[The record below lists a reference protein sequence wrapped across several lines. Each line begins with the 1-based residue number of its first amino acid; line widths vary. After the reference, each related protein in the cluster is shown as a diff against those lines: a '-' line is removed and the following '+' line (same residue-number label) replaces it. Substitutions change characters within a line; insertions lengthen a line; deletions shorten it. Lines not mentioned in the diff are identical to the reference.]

1 MWVGVDPSRIGMPC
15 HERVRYASRCYGINS
30 NRDNNLVNYPRMLV
44 LVSFVQTIRTFKHI
58 PFKNTV
64 RAFASERHQLIL
76 ADPGGS
82 PHPPPHHCWV
92 VPASAEHFPR
102 SP

>member
-44 LVSFVQTIRTFKHI
+44 LVHGPILSLVPIRGTKDDCCELIAHKVEIENLYDNLSVGVASFQDIFFT
-58 PFKNTV
+58 
-64 RAFASERHQLIL
+64 
-76 ADPGGS
+76 
-82 PHPPPHHCWV
+82 
-92 VPASAEHFPR
+92 
-102 SP
+102 